1 MAARR
6 IILYVLY
13 VLVLVGLIAAIV
25 VAFHSNDNNKN
36 ETKKQTTAKQ
46 QAEQQ
51 QKQAQA
57 KTKQQ
62 QEAAKQKAAQQKA
75 AEQKAAEQ
83 KKQQGG
89 QVATNT
95 PGAAT
100 QQAKPAYT
108 APTTQTAPGTAA
120 GGKGGQ
126 EDLTNTGPGE
136 VAALFGTVVVGGT
149 LYYSYRQRKQLV

>member
-13 VLVLVGLIAAIV
+13 VLVLVGLVAAIV

-46 QAEQQ
+46 QSEQQ
-51 QKQAQA
+51 KKQAA
-57 KTKQQ
+57 EK
-62 QEAAKQKAAQQKA
+62 KAAD
-75 AEQKAAEQ
+75 QKAAEQ
-83 KKQQGG
+83 KKQQSG

-108 APTTQTAPGTAA
+108 APSTQTAPGTAA

-126 EDLTNTGPGE
+126 DLTNTGPGE
-136 VAALFGTVVVGGT
+136 VAALFGAVVVSGT
-149 LYYSYRQRKQLV
+149 LYYSHRQRKQLV

>member
-13 VLVLVGLIAAIV
+13 VLVLVGLVAAIV

-46 QAEQQ
+46 QSEQQ
-51 QKQAQA
+51 KKQAA
-57 KTKQQ
+57 EKK
-62 QEAAKQKAAQQKA
+62 AADQKAAQQKA
-75 AEQKAAEQ
+75 AEQK
-83 KKQQGG
+83 KQQSG

-108 APTTQTAPGTAA
+108 APSTQTAPGTAA

-126 EDLTNTGPGE
+126 DLTNTGPGE
-136 VAALFGTVVVGGT
+136 VAALFGAVVVGGT
-149 LYYSYRQRKQLV
+149 LYFSHRQRKQLV